1 MLDVLRS
8 LDGFHKTVDDFRKK
22 TVSGGLG
29 KLRIRSVHFCFC
41 ELY

>member
-1 MLDVLRS
+1 MLEALRS

-29 KLRIRSVHFCFC
+29 KFRAAT
-41 ELY
+41 